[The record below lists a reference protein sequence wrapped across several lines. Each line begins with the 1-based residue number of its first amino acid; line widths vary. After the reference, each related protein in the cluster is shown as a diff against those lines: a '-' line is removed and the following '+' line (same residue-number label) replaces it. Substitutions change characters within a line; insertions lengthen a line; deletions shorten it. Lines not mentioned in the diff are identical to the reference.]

1 MSEIYLSKINQAIFS
16 LLNADWGLRA
26 DKGLGAMIFDALG
39 FERDGKIIPNSG
51 KRIRPTLACLTC
63 GAFGGDIDRVLP
75 AAAALELLH
84 NFTLIHDDIEDCSDL
99 RHGRPTVWKR
109 CGQALAINGGD
120 YLIGLCFRS
129 VHAAARAENLPVF
142 IDLFDEM
149 YKKVTFGQHLDMSF
163 ENRLDLTTDDYLGM
177 ISGKTVALLRGAMQL
192 GAAAAGADAVSIQ
205 RIRDAG
211 KKAGIAFQL
220 QDDYLGIWG
229 ETDRFGKSVS
239 TDITG
244 KKTTFPIIF
253 ALGKSAEFSD
263 FWQAYDGSEE
273 KVGEIR
279 DRLEALGA
287 REATR
292 TRVREE
298 SGAARAILA
307 ELFGADGSAA
317 GIDAD
322 RAALIE
328 LIEFLM
334 TRDR

>member
-1 MSEIYLSKINQAIFS
+1 MNEVYLEKINQAVFS
-16 LLNADWGLRA
+16 VLNADWGLRV
-26 DKGLGAMIFDALG
+26 DKTLGAMIFDAMGLEG
-39 FERDGKIIPNSG
+39 DGSTVPNSG
-51 KRIRPTLACLTC
+51 KRIRPLLACLTC
-63 GAFGGDIDRVLP
+63 GAFGGNVDRVLP

-84 NFTLIHDDIEDCSDL
+84 NFTLIHDDIEDRSDL

-109 CGQALAINGGD
+109 YGQAPAINGGD

-129 VHAAARAENLPVF
+129 VHAAARFENSPVI

-163 ENRLDLTTDDYLGM
+163 ENRLDLTVDDYLGM

-192 GAAAAGADAVSIQ
+192 GAVMAGADDVSIQ

-229 ETDRFGKSVS
+229 KEDRFGKSVS

-253 ALGKSAEFSD
+253 ALEKSAEFREA
-263 FWQAYDGSEE
+263 WRGYDGSDE

-279 DRLEALGA
+279 ELLESLGA
-287 REATR
+287 DAATR
-292 TRVREE
+292 ARIQEQSIE
-298 SGAARAILA
+298 ARAILTQLFDLNASVIGA
-307 ELFGADGSAA
+307 E
-317 GIDAD
+317 AD
-322 RAALIE
+322 RGE
-328 LIEFLM
+328 LIALVEYLM